1 MGTLRRRNNKW
12 HVQIRRKHYPSQ
24 TSTFNNKL
32 AALRWVRN
40 TEVKLEQNDVGL
52 LRKDYPR
59 LKSLIERYIN
69 TVSVKKRGYTAEKY
83 HLKSLIR
90 NKIARLP
97 INLVTSQR
105 LAEYRDERADKVEP
119 STLLR
124 ELNIIQHLF
133 NIAIKEWG
141 FAISNPCKM
150 IAKPNGIKKRKRRL
164 SNEEYNFLVK
174 GNYPQQTLRNIIEL
188 AIETAMRRGEILNI
202 KPEHIKEQTLLIP
215 ETKNGNPRTIPLT
228 KRALYILENAQLPFP
243 MSANAVRL
251 AWDKLKKK
259 GNIKDLHFHD
269 LRHEAISRFFE
280 KGLSI
285 PEVALISGHKDVRM
299 LFRYTHLK
307 AEDII
312 EKL

>member
-1 MGTLRRRNNKW
+1 MAHKEIEMGTLRRRNNKW

-59 LKSLIERYIN
+59 LKSLIEHYIN

-105 LAEYRDERADKVEP
+105 LAEYRDERADKVES

-141 FAISNPCKM
+141 YAINNPCKM
-150 IAKPNGIKKRKRRL
+150 ITKPNGIKKRERRL
-164 SNEEYNFLVK
+164 SNDEYNFLVK
-174 GNYPQQTLRNIIEL
+174 GNYPQQTLRHIIEF
-188 AIETAMRRGEILNI
+188 AIETGMRRGEIFNL
-202 KPEHIKEQTLLIP
+202 KQEHIKGQTLLIP
-215 ETKNGNPRTIPLT
+215 QTKNGHPRTIPLT
-228 KRALYILENAQLPFP
+228 KRANP
-243 MSANAVRL
+243 AN
-251 AWDKLKKK
+251 
-259 GNIKDLHFHD
+259 
-269 LRHEAISRFFE
+269 
-280 KGLSI
+280 
-285 PEVALISGHKDVRM
+285 P
-299 LFRYTHLK
+299 
-307 AEDII
+307 
-312 EKL
+312 

>member
-24 TSTFNNKL
+24 TRTFNNKL

-40 TEVKLEQNDVGL
+40 TEIKLEQNDVGL

-83 HLKSLIR
+83 HLKSLIK

-105 LAEYRDERADKVEP
+105 LAEYRDDRADKVEP

-141 FAISNPCKM
+141 FAINNPCKM

-202 KPEHIKEQTLLIP
+202 KQEHIKGQTLLIP
-215 ETKNGNPRTIPLT
+215 ITKNGDERTIPPKVKRGIIMYT
-228 KRALYILENAQLPFP
+228 KE
-243 MSANAVRL
+243 
-251 AWDKLKKK
+251 
-259 GNIKDLHFHD
+259 
-269 LRHEAISRFFE
+269 
-280 KGLSI
+280 
-285 PEVALISGHKDVRM
+285 
-299 LFRYTHLK
+299 
-307 AEDII
+307 
-312 EKL
+312 

>member
-24 TSTFNNKL
+24 TRTFNNKL
-32 AALRWVRN
+32 AAVRWVRN

-141 FAISNPCKM
+141 FAINNPCKM
-150 IAKPNGIKKRKRRL
+150 ISKPNGIKNRERRL

-174 GNYPQQTLRNIIEL
+174 GNYPQVTLRTIIEVAL
-188 AIETAMRRGEILNI
+188 ETALRRSEILSI
-202 KPEHIKEQTLLIP
+202 KPEHLKEQTLLIP
-215 ETKNGNPRTIPLT
+215 ET
-228 KRALYILENAQLPFP
+228 
-243 MSANAVRL
+243 
-251 AWDKLKKK
+251 
-259 GNIKDLHFHD
+259 
-269 LRHEAISRFFE
+269 
-280 KGLSI
+280 
-285 PEVALISGHKDVRM
+285 
-299 LFRYTHLK
+299 
-307 AEDII
+307 
-312 EKL
+312 

>member
-24 TSTFNNKL
+24 TRTFNNKL
-32 AALRWVRN
+32 AALRWIRN

-59 LKSLIERYIN
+59 LKSLIEHYIN

-150 IAKPNGIKKRKRRL
+150 IAKPNGIKKRERRL

-174 GNYPQQTLRNIIEL
+174 GNYPQQTLKHIIEL
-188 AIETAMRRGEILNI
+188 AIETGMRRGEILNI
-202 KPEHIKEQTLLIP
+202 HILLIQ
-215 ETKNGNPRTIPLT
+215 KRAIPLNM
-228 KRALYILENAQLPFP
+228 I
-243 MSANAVRL
+243 
-251 AWDKLKKK
+251 
-259 GNIKDLHFHD
+259 
-269 LRHEAISRFFE
+269 
-280 KGLSI
+280 
-285 PEVALISGHKDVRM
+285 
-299 LFRYTHLK
+299 
-307 AEDII
+307 
-312 EKL
+312 

>member
-1 MGTLRRRNNKW
+1 MAHKEIEMGTLRRRNNKW

-32 AALRWVRN
+32 AALRWIRN

-52 LRKDYPR
+52 LRKDSPK
-59 LKSLIERYIN
+59 LKSLIEHYIN
-69 TVSVKKRGYTAEKY
+69 TVSVKKRGYIAEKY

-105 LAEYRDERADKVEP
+105 LAEYRDERADKVES

-150 IAKPNGIKKRKRRL
+150 IAKPNGIKKRERRL
-164 SNEEYNFLVK
+164 SNEEYNSLVK
-174 GNYPQQTLRNIIEL
+174 GNYPQQTLRNSV
-188 AIETAMRRGEILNI
+188 AIR
-202 KPEHIKEQTLLIP
+202 
-215 ETKNGNPRTIPLT
+215 
-228 KRALYILENAQLPFP
+228 
-243 MSANAVRL
+243 
-251 AWDKLKKK
+251 
-259 GNIKDLHFHD
+259 
-269 LRHEAISRFFE
+269 
-280 KGLSI
+280 
-285 PEVALISGHKDVRM
+285 
-299 LFRYTHLK
+299 
-307 AEDII
+307 
-312 EKL
+312 